1 MDSFNVRNPLAKQSL
16 FWGPII
22 QYGEPLQSTYKRDT
36 STGAFTT
43 FYPLRWSLETENA
56 TETLSW
62 QRPLLSMFPLGA
74 NEMDFGSA
82 RSVK

>member
-1 MDSFNVRNPLAKQSL
+1 MVSL
-16 FWGPII
+16 SKAPIKETP
-22 QYGEPLQSTYKRDT
+22 QQVP
-36 STGAFTT
+36 FTT
-43 FYPLRWSLETENA
+43 IYPLRWSLETENA